1 MVKLLGLNYARA
13 LSVALL
19 GVLGAASSN
28 VMAATVEEKIE
39 ILQQE
44 IESLKDQLATAPS
57 GNRAKGIQSL
67 ADRTTVGGYGNV
79 NYNSYSGGA
88 TVKDKIDVQRFVL
101 FFGHRFNDM
110 ISLKTEFEVE
120 HAISSADDQGEAE
133 VEQMYLDFHFNDKA
147 NAKVGL
153 FLIPA
158 GFINETHEPPTFY
171 GVERNQIET
180 RIIPTTWR
188 EAGVSVYGEA
198 VQGLKYQ
205 VGVTTGF
212 SAAKFDNALYGIK
225 SAHQEG
231 QLADA
236 EDLALSAALNY
247 SGIPGLL
254 VGGSVFTG
262 NTGQGNPDI
271 GNARLTLWDLHTRY
285 QTGNWD
291 LRALYAR
298 GHLGDAANIKAYTAA
313 QNALANN
320 GLPGFDAPSSFYG
333 WFTEAAYHVWKSG
346 DMDLAPFIR
355 YESYDTQASLPMGSV
370 RLPGS
375 RNKVWTAGASFWPD
389 PKMVLKADYQ
399 VFDKQDI
406 DIDGNS
412 LGDKRINLGMG
423 YMF

>member
-1 MVKLLGLNYARA
+1 MGKLLGLSYTRA
-13 LSVALL
+13 LSIALL
-19 GVLGAASSN
+19 GMLGAASNN

-188 EAGVSVYGEA
+188 EAGISVYGEA

-205 VGVTTGF
+205 VGVTTNF
-212 SAAKFDNALYGIK
+212 KAKNFDNALYGIK

-247 SGIPGLL
+247 SGVPGLL

-298 GHLGDAANIKAYTAA
+298 GYLGDAANINVVNSRT
-313 QNALANN
+313 
-320 GLPGFDAPSSFYG
+320 DTPSSFYG

-355 YESYDTQASLPMGSV
+355 YESYDTQASLPTGGV

-389 PKMVLKADYQ
+389 PKVVLKADYQ
-399 VFDKQDI
+399 MFDKQDI

-412 LGDKRINLGMG
+412 QGDKRINLGMG

>member
-1 MVKLLGLNYARA
+1 MVKLLGLNYTQA
-13 LSVALL
+13 LSVALF
-19 GVLGAASSN
+19 GVLGLASSN

-120 HAISSADDQGEAE
+120 HAISSQTDSGEAE

-171 GVERNQIET
+171 GVERNQIES

-205 VGVTTGF
+205 VGVTTNF
-212 SAAKFDNALYGIK
+212 KAKNFDDALYGIK

-247 SGIPGLL
+247 SGVPGLL

-298 GHLGDAANIKAYTAA
+298 GHLGDAANINVVNSRT
-313 QNALANN
+313 
-320 GLPGFDAPSSFYG
+320 DTPSSFYG

-346 DMDLAPFIR
+346 DMDFAPFIR
-355 YESYDTQASLPMGSV
+355 YESYDTQASLPNGGV

-375 RNKVWTAGASFWPD
+375 KNKVWTAGASFWPD
-389 PKMVLKADYQ
+389 PKVVLKADYQ

>member
-1 MVKLLGLNYARA
+1 MVKLLGLNYTQA

-19 GVLGAASSN
+19 GVLGLASSH

-44 IESLKDQLATAPS
+44 IESLKDQIATAPS

-120 HAISSADDQGEAE
+120 HAISSAGDQGEAE
-133 VEQMYLDFHFNDKA
+133 VEQMYLDFHFNDKV

-205 VGVTTGF
+205 VGVTTNF
-212 SAAKFDNALYGIK
+212 KAKNFDNALYGIR

-247 SGIPGLL
+247 SGVPGLL

-298 GHLGDAANIKAYTAA
+298 GHLGDAANINVVNTRT
-313 QNALANN
+313 
-320 GLPGFDAPSSFYG
+320 DTPSSFYG

-355 YESYDTQASLPMGSV
+355 YESYDTQASLPMGGV

-389 PKMVLKADYQ
+389 PKVVLKADYQ

-412 LGDKRINLGMG
+412 QGDKRINLGMG

>member
-1 MVKLLGLNYARA
+1 MVKLLGLNYTQA

-19 GVLGAASSN
+19 GVLGFASSN

-171 GVERNQIET
+171 GVERNQIES

-212 SAAKFDNALYGIK
+212 SAAKFDDALYGIK

-247 SGIPGLL
+247 SGVPGLL

-285 QTGNWD
+285 QTGSWD

-298 GHLGDAANIKAYTAA
+298 GHLGDAANIKTVT
-313 QNALANN
+313 
-320 GLPGFDAPSSFYG
+320 GFDAPSSFYG

-346 DMDLAPFIR
+346 DMDFAPFIR
-355 YESYDTQASLPMGSV
+355 YESYDTQASLPNGSV

-389 PKMVLKADYQ
+389 PKVVLKADYQ

-406 DIDGNS
+406 DAGGNS